1 MEIIDVLLISLL
13 IPVGMAPMIVFIA
26 FAMLSYNYGIKK
38 VIQGCPITKRQL
50 AAYLAYSIF
59 SIALVFVLKL

>member
-1 MEIIDVLLISLL
+1 
-13 IPVGMAPMIVFIA
+13 MAPMIVFIA